1 MSCPCTS
8 GKTTLPPVIVHTPGI
23 QGPRGFRGEKGDRG
37 EKGEKGD
44 PGEVVIRGGLRY
56 DIEQSL
62 TDLEKSVARKNIDA
76 AGIEDVTV
84 PDLTEI
90 YVNARDSLLEGV

>member
-23 QGPRGFRGEKGDRG
+23 QGPRGPQGEKGERG

-56 DIEQSL
+56 DIEQNL
-62 TDLEKSVARKNIDA
+62 TDLEKSTARKNIDA

>member
-1 MSCPCTS
+1 MSSCCHHD
-8 GKTTLPPVIVHTPGI
+8 GRTTLPPVIVHVPGI
-23 QGPRGFRGEKGDRG
+23 QGPRGPKGEQGERG

-56 DIEQSL
+56 DIEQNL
-62 TDLEKSVARKNIDA
+62 TDLEKATARKNIDA
-76 AGIEDVTV
+76 AGIEDVSV

-90 YVNARDSLLEGV
+90 YLNARDSFIKE